1 MLRNALIFM
10 HGIIYYIRD
19 TIEFTEEQ
27 VKDIEHI
34 FRKNLPP
41 NKESLTLP
49 EFKKLMPS
57 NNVSFNIYHVLVG
70 QRVTNTWPYFI

>member
-1 MLRNALIFM
+1 MQRNALICM
-10 HGIIYYIRD
+10 HLIIYYIRD
-19 TIEFTEEQ
+19 TMDFTEEQ
-27 VKDIEHI
+27 VKEIEHI

-57 NNVSFNIYHVLVG
+57 NNVSFNIYHALPR
-70 QRVTNTWPYFI
+70 QRLTNSWPYFI